1 MDTLQHTHPSNSYS
15 FGFVG
20 PFFSDRRHRKLGVM
34 GQRKGLAAVV
44 RFRIKQVPILC
55 VCDIHSVV
63 HGGFHAALGDITYYL
78 WEPEFHS
85 HSDL

>member
-1 MDTLQHTHPSNSYS
+1 MDTLQHTHPAT
-15 FGFVG
+15 VTALALLVL
-20 PFFSDRRHRKLGVM
+20 FSDRRHRKLSVM

-55 VCDIHSVV
+55 VCDIQSVV
-63 HGGFHAALGDITYYL
+63 HGGFQAGLEDITHYL
-78 WEPEFHS
+78 WEPELHS